1 MRDRP
6 CRLPRIV
13 PGTHPGRAVLP
24 RPAGPPS
31 GQAVARQGRAGPQ
44 SRPPEPAPTARHHPP
59 AAGSGPGLAWLAN
72 ALSVPDCLREPSA
85 RQLIAGTRAARR
97 GLGSQLLVILT
108 AGTAIGVA
116 AWGFVLCPR
125 SRASGPSARPLA
137 SSTLDPP
144 PAQRGF
150 RAPRSRG
157 CPHHALTGSDAA
169 ARRFRASKTQPA
181 GARRRGR
188 WLPHQRGIGRR
199 INTPR

>member
-13 PGTHPGRAVLP
+13 PGTHPGREVLP

-44 SRPPEPAPTARHHPP
+44 SRHQPPGTIRRRQGQAPAWS
-59 AAGSGPGLAWLAN
+59 GSRTL
-72 ALSVPDCLREPSA
+72 LSVPDCLREPSA
-85 RQLIAGTRAARR
+85 RQLIAGTRAARARAGFPASRLDGGNSDR
-97 GLGSQLLVILT
+97 GRCPGIR
-108 AGTAIGVA
+108 
-116 AWGFVLCPR
+116 FVSA